1 MAVAKGRRRARAA
14 GRKLSVLAFARVWLS
29 FAFVWLSLP
38 APARA
43 ENPTLPD
50 PKAADPKT
58 ADPKT
63 ADPKA
68 ADLEVRR
75 QAYQGV
81 QDVLAQSEE
90 QRKKIETEIAS
101 FQNDRAALAAAL
113 MDARKKIDLS
123 EARAAEAQS
132 RLDTLTGS
140 EAAIQRSLTGRRE
153 VLIAVLAALQRMGR
167 KPPPALLAQPE
178 DVLRAI
184 RASIML
190 GAVLPQLRSETEAL
204 ASDLQDLIAL
214 RASIAGERADL
225 ARELETRR
233 NERARLEALIDARQK
248 SIGAAQE
255 ALTAERARSQA
266 LASQAASLKDLIARM
281 EGELESARNAAD
293 QARKAEEDRAR
304 LTEAQAAE
312 AKARFANVPQRDPAR
327 LAPAIAFSD
336 AKGMLSLPAAGSVIK
351 YFGAPSEFGG
361 VERGLSLATRP
372 RAIISA
378 PSDGYIAFSGPWRTY
393 GQLLIVNAGGGYY
406 VVLAGL
412 ARVDVAV
419 GQFVLAGEPVGV
431 MGDGTAKTAASVA
444 IGATQP
450 VLYVEFRKDGAAI
463 DPGPW
468 WSKSDMQR
476 VRG

>member
-1 MAVAKGRRRARAA
+1 MADKARAGWRKAGAIPLAMAFACLRLASPAVAESPSAPPP
-14 GRKLSVLAFARVWLS
+14 
-29 FAFVWLSLP
+29 P
-38 APARA
+38 A
-43 ENPTLPD
+43 D
-50 PKAADPKT
+50 VGQKDGKQ
-58 ADPKT
+58 
-63 ADPKA
+63 
-68 ADLEVRR
+68 ADLDAQR

-101 FQNDRAALAAAL
+101 YQNDRAALTAAL
-113 MDARKKIDLS
+113 IDAKKKID
-123 EARAAEAQS
+123 EAEAASAETQS
-132 RLDTLTGS
+132 RLDTLNGS
-140 EAAIQRSLTGRRE
+140 DAAIRRSLDGRRD

-184 RASIML
+184 RASMLL
-190 GAVLPQLRSETEAL
+190 GAVLPQLRQETEAL
-204 ASDLQDLIAL
+204 ASDLQDLVSL
-214 RASIAGERADL
+214 RASIATEQADL
-225 ARELETRR
+225 ARQIETRR
-233 NERARLEALIDARQK
+233 NERARLEALIEARQK
-248 SIGAAQE
+248 SIGAAQD
-255 ALTAERARSQA
+255 ALSAERARAQA

-281 EGELESARNAAD
+281 ENELDSARKAAES
-293 QARKAEEDRAR
+293 ARKAEEDRAR
-304 LTEAQAAE
+304 LTEEQAAE
-312 AKARFANVPQRDPAR
+312 ARARFANAPQRDPAR
-327 LAPAIAFSD
+327 LAPAIAFAD
-336 AKGMLSLPAAGSVIK
+336 ARGMLSMPASGSVIK

-361 VERGLSLATRP
+361 VEKGLSLATRP
-372 RAIISA
+372 RAIVSA

-406 VVLAGL
+406 VVLAGM

-431 MGDGTAKTAASVA
+431 MGDGLAKTAAAVA

-468 WSKSDMQR
+468 WSKSEMQR